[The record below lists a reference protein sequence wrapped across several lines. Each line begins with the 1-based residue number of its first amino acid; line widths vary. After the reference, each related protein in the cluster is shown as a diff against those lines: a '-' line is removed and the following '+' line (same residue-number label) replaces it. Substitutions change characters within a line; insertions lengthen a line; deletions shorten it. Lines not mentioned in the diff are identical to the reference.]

1 MSNGARHGIGVL
13 VGLVV
18 TPVVAFCLLYG
29 VGRMTD
35 FFRVPALEGRWP
47 DRLIALAVLVVAA
60 VLLGLVMGSR
70 LSPVASLVPGVVF
83 TAFGLLWLL
92 MPEFAGERTGNM
104 LPRSLD
110 FGYGVV
116 APYGILLLLGVALLV
131 ASMSPSRWRVAG
143 ASPAR
148 SRYGM
153 PPAPMG
159 PGGAAPPPQ
168 YGAPPVPAGQYRPAP
183 SPHAPGPAVPPPYS
197 PPGASGPPQPPSD
210 VRSPQP
216 PPAPEPAPE
225 PPRQGGG
232 EQRQEAGE
240 WTQMYGGDDLR
251 RGQGG
256 SGG

>member
-18 TPVVAFCLLYG
+18 TPVVAFCVFYG
-29 VGRMTD
+29 VSRVATL
-35 FFRVPALEGRWP
+35 FRVLALEGRWS
-47 DRLIALAVLVVAA
+47 DRLIALAVLVIAA
-60 VLLGLVMGSR
+60 ALLGLVMGSR

-92 MPEFAGERTGNM
+92 VPNFAGKHTGDM

-159 PGGAAPPPQ
+159 PGGAAPPP
-168 YGAPPVPAGQYRPAP
+168 VPAGQYQPAP
-183 SPHAPGPAVPPPYS
+183 SPYAPGPAVPPPSS

-210 VRSPQP
+210 AGSPQPP
-216 PPAPEPAPE
+216 PPAPEPAPG

-240 WTQMYGGDDLR
+240 WTRMYGGDDLR
-251 RGQGG
+251 PGQGG
-256 SGG
+256 